1 MEMLLQDL
9 RYGLRTLW
17 RNPGFTA
24 VAVIVLALGIS
35 VNSAIFSVVNGVL
48 LKPLNIKD
56 PQRLVFL
63 YENRTQFKDSNST
76 VAPSNFIAWRERSHL
91 FEGMAA
97 FAGQNLNFTGSG
109 LPEQLSGATVSAN
122 FFSLLS
128 IKPSL
133 GRDFL
138 PGEDE
143 AGNSMVVILSHGLW
157 QRDFNSDPNVI
168 DRQITLNGNAYKI
181 IGVMPQGFD
190 FPANAEFWTPLV
202 ISDGTVGGMGGRI
215 FNVMARLKTEATI
228 GQATAEMNSIA
239 EGLAAENPGFN
250 AGWGVGITPIHE
262 SVVKNVRWTLLVLWG
277 AVGFVLL
284 IACANVAN
292 LLLTR
297 ASARRREI
305 AIRVAMGASRLRIIR
320 QLLTESVLLALIGGA
335 LGLLLAVWGV
345 DALVALGPNSIPR
358 VNEIGIDRWV
368 LGYTLAISLLTGVL
382 FGLVPALEVSKPNLN
397 ELLKEGVRSSPASF
411 GRDPVRSL
419 LVVAEVALSL
429 VLLICSGLMIRSF
442 IHLQNVNPG
451 FEPRNVVTMQL
462 NLPETKYGDN
472 QQVTT
477 FYDQV
482 FERIRRLPGVVHTG
496 ATHALPWSGNNS
508 ARYFYAEGQP
518 LPPPGREDDYNIN
531 YRVVSPDYFDAMG
544 IAILKGRDF
553 VNADRLESDPVVVVN
568 QMLAK
573 RLWLDDDPLGKR
585 IRQYRSDREDA
596 WFRVVGVVGDVR
608 HYWLGDNTQP
618 EIYFSYTQV
627 PLLQSSTIERH
638 RRFMQIVIRTS
649 SDPLSI
655 VEGVRKEVAEL
666 DSELPLYNIRTME
679 ERLGFSLMAPRFN
692 TTLMGIFAVVALL
705 LAAVGLYGVMS
716 YAVVQRTHEIGIR
729 MALGASR
736 RDVLVFILRQ
746 GMTLVLVGVSVGL
759 IAASLLTYMI
769 STLLYEVSP
778 TDPATFIGVSLL
790 LIVVAFFACY
800 IPARRATRVEPLV
813 ALRYE

>member
-24 VAVIVLALGIS
+24 VAVIVLALGIG

-56 PQRLVFL
+56 PERLVFL
-63 YENRTQFKDSNST
+63 SENRTQVKDSSST
-76 VAPSNFIAWRERSHL
+76 VAPSNFLAWKERSHL

-109 LPEQLSGATVSAN
+109 LPEQLSGATISTN
-122 FFSLLS
+122 FFSLLPV
-128 IKPSL
+128 KPAL
-133 GRDFL
+133 GRDFQT
-138 PGEDE
+138 GEDKPE
-143 AGNSMVVILSHGLW
+143 SSLVVILSHNLW
-157 QRDFNSDPNVI
+157 QRRFNSDPRVI
-168 DRQITLNGNAYKI
+168 DREITLNGKAYKI

-190 FPANAEFWTPLV
+190 FPTNAGLWTPLV
-202 ISDGTVGGMGGRI
+202 ITGEGVGGMGGRI
-215 FNVMARLKTEATI
+215 LNVMARLKPEATI
-228 GQATAEMNSIA
+228 EQATAEMNSIA

-250 AGWGVGITPIHE
+250 AGWGVAIIPIHE
-262 SVVKNVRWTLLVLWG
+262 AVVRNVRRTLLVLWG

-297 ASARRREI
+297 ASVRSREI
-305 AIRVAMGASRLRIIR
+305 AIRVAMGASRSRIIR

-335 LGLLLAVWGV
+335 LGLLLALWGV

-368 LGYTLAISLLTGVL
+368 LGYTLIISLLTGLL
-382 FGLVPALEVSKPNLN
+382 FGLVPALQVSKPNLN

-429 VLLICSGLMIRSF
+429 VLLISAGLMIRSF
-442 IHLQNVNPG
+442 VHLQNVNPG
-451 FEPRNVVTMQL
+451 FDPKNVVTMQV
-462 NLPETKYGDN
+462 NLPEAKYSDD
-472 QQVTT
+472 QQVIN
-477 FYDQV
+477 FYRQV
-482 FERIRRLPGVVHTG
+482 FERIKALPGVVHVG
-496 ATHALPWSGNNS
+496 ATHALPWSGNS
-508 ARYFYAEGQP
+508 SMRYFYAEGQP
-518 LPPPGREDDYNIN
+518 LPPTGQEDNYNLN

-544 IAILKGRDF
+544 IPILEGRDF
-553 VNADRLESDPVVVVN
+553 SDDDRVQSDAVAVVN
-568 QMLAK
+568 QMLAS
-573 RLWLDDDPLGKR
+573 RLWPRDDPVGKR
-585 IRQYRSDREDA
+585 IRQYRSGREDA
-596 WFRVVGVVGDVR
+596 WFRVVGVVGNVR
-608 HYWLGDNTQP
+608 HYWLGDITQP
-618 EIYFSYTQV
+618 EIYFSYAQV
-627 PLLQSSTIERH
+627 PLLESTTIERH
-638 RRFMQIVIRTS
+638 RRFMQIVVRTS
-649 SDPLSI
+649 SDPLNI
-655 VEGVRKEVAEL
+655 VAGVRREVASI
-666 DSELPLYNIRTME
+666 DSELPLYNIKTME
-679 ERLGFSLMAPRFN
+679 ERLGFSLMGPRFN
-692 TTLMGIFAVVALL
+692 TTLMGIFAVVALI

-736 RDVLVFILRQ
+736 RDVLTFILRQ
-746 GMTLVLVGVSVGL
+746 GMTLVLVGVIVGL
-759 IAASLLTYMI
+759 VAASLLTYMI

-790 LIVVAFFACY
+790 LIVVAFFAGY

>member
-24 VAVIVLALGIS
+24 VAVIVLALGIG

-56 PQRLVFL
+56 PERLVFL
-63 YENRTQFKDSNST
+63 SENRTQVKDSSST
-76 VAPSNFIAWRERSHL
+76 VAPSNFVAWRERSHL

-97 FAGQNLNFTGSG
+97 FAGQNLNFTGAG
-109 LPEQLSGATVSAN
+109 LPEQLSGTTVSTN
-122 FFSLLS
+122 FFSLLPA
-128 IKPSL
+128 KPFL
-133 GRDFL
+133 GRDFQ
-138 PGEDE
+138 PGEDRPDQ
-143 AGNSMVVILSHGLW
+143 SPVVILGYNLW
-157 QRDFNSDPNVI
+157 QRRFNSDPRVI
-168 DRQITLNGNAYKI
+168 DRKITLNRNAYKI

-190 FPANAEFWTPLV
+190 FPTNAELWTPLV
-202 ISDGTVGGMGGRI
+202 ITDEGVGGMGGRI
-215 FNVMARLKTEATI
+215 LSVMARLKPDVSVK
-228 GQATAEMNSIA
+228 QAAAGMNSLA
-239 EGLAAENPGFN
+239 DALAAENPGFN
-250 AGWGVGITPIHE
+250 AGWGVAITPIHE
-262 SVVKNVRWTLLVLWG
+262 AVVRNVRWTLLVLWG

-297 ASARRREI
+297 ASVRRREI
-305 AIRVAMGASRLRIIR
+305 AIRVAMGASRSRIIR

-335 LGLLLAVWGV
+335 LGLLLALWGV

-358 VNEIGIDRWV
+358 VDEIGIDRWV
-368 LGYTLAISLLTGVL
+368 LGYTLVISLLTGLL
-382 FGLVPALEVSKPNLN
+382 FGLVPALQVSKPNLN
-397 ELLKEGVRSSPASF
+397 ELLKEGVRSSAASF

-429 VLLICSGLMIRSF
+429 VLLISAGLMIRSF
-442 IHLQNVNPG
+442 VHLQNVNPG
-451 FEPRNVVTMQL
+451 FDPKNVVTMQV
-462 NLPETKYGDN
+462 NLPEAKYGDD

-477 FYDQV
+477 FYRQA
-482 FERIRRLPGVVHTG
+482 FERIKALPGVLHVG
-496 ATHALPWSGNNS
+496 ATHALPWSGNS
-508 ARYFYAEGQP
+508 SMRYFYAEGQP
-518 LPPPGREDDYNIN
+518 LPPPGQEDNYNLN
-531 YRVVSPDYFDAMG
+531 YRVVSPGYFDAMG
-544 IAILKGRDF
+544 IPILKGRDF
-553 VNADRLESDPVVVVN
+553 SDDDHLQSDAVAVVN
-568 QMLAK
+568 QMLAA
-573 RLWLDDDPLGKR
+573 RLWPNDDPLGKR
-585 IRQYRSDREDA
+585 IRQYRTGREDA
-596 WFRVVGVVGDVR
+596 WFRVVGVVGNVR
-608 HYWLGDNTQP
+608 HYWLGDITQP

-627 PLLQSSTIERH
+627 PLLQSTTIERH
-638 RRFMQIVIRTS
+638 RRFMQIAVRTS

-655 VEGVRKEVAEL
+655 VAGVRREVANI
-666 DSELPLYNIRTME
+666 DSELPLYNIKTME

-692 TTLMGIFAVVALL
+692 TTLMGIFAVVALI

-736 RDVLVFILRQ
+736 RDVLTFILRQ
-746 GMTLVLVGVSVGL
+746 GMTLVLVGVVVGL
-759 IAASLLTYMI
+759 VAASLLTYMI

-800 IPARRATRVEPLV
+800 IPALRATRLEPLV